1 MLLLHGSGKT
11 TVLVERIINKIIN
24 EKIDI
29 DKLLIVTFTN
39 AAASEMRQRIL
50 EALYE
55 KIDENPE
62 NENLQKQIIL
72 LNKANI
78 STIHAFC
85 LEVIKNYFYEINISS
100 NFRIGDNQ
108 EIELLK
114 QETLEETF
122 EELYEKND
130 EKFVNLVNMYGGYR
144 DDEDLKEL
152 VLKIYKYSQSMPFP
166 EEWIIENVEK
176 FNVQNEIEKDFSKTV
191 WGKILVEDFKD
202 EIEDCISE
210 LKKAEEKLKQEED
223 LQKHYCVIV
232 DDIDRLQTLLKE
244 KNTWDDIYEYL
255 MNFSFDTW
263 PKAKIEN
270 EAKEYSKNIRDSVK
284 ERIKAISKKIF
295 IYSSKEAN
303 EDINSMYN
311 MLDSLAMIILKFT
324 EKYQKNKKEK
334 NIIDFNDIEHFALK
348 ILVQKDENGKYQ
360 PTEIAKLYKNKF
372 EEIAID
378 EYQDS
383 NLVQEYILTTISK
396 DNNIFM
402 VGDVKQSIYKF
413 RQARPELF
421 LEKYD
426 KYELSTNNEKSC
438 EKDTKIQLFQNFRS
452 RKNILDLTNIVFSN
466 IMSKKLGDIDYN
478 ENEYLNCS
486 ANYEKPEENK
496 KVAGKVEL
504 DIIDLAEEMEEA
516 ETEAEEIIEKNEIE
530 ARFVANRIKELLE
543 DNYYVYDKKQGYRK
557 ATYKDIVILLR
568 TTSNVASI
576 YEKELN
582 KLEIPVFSDTS
593 SSYFETEE
601 IQIVLSTLKIIDNPN
616 NDIPLVTVLRSPIAN
631 FTDNELIEIRLN
643 SKNTS
648 FYEALLETLN
658 NEEDDK
664 LKVKIKDFFNM
675 LEDWQEKQ
683 EYLGLDEFIWY
694 LYESTGFYDYI
705 SSSLDGEIKIAN
717 LKLLFEKAKDYE
729 KASFKGLYNFIN
741 YIDKISKG
749 TGDAGAAKL
758 IGENEN
764 VVRIMS
770 IHKSKGLEFPV
781 VFLSGTGKQFNLQD
795 LNQSVLLHQDIGFG
809 PKVIDYERKIEYNT
823 LAKEAIRNKLLNET
837 ISEEMR
843 LLYVALTRAKE
854 KLIITGYDKNLEKS
868 IKEKEE
874 IVTNASKISITNIRK
889 TKTYLNWLEL
899 VYLKE
904 KEKLENILEVNFYNK
919 ANIEKT
925 DEEEHGDNY
934 KIIEEWIEQNCKD
947 DNEEINKILNW
958 EYKYEESTKIEGK
971 ASVTEIAK
979 GSRKELKEIET
990 KPKFLEETENLSKAE
1005 IGTLTHLI
1013 MQKLNFKEDY
1023 DKPKVINLLE
1033 RLVSEKVITEKQAES
1048 IDITGIVNFT
1058 NSKIYKELKN
1068 AKSIYTE
1075 QPFYIYLTADE
1086 IYGNGIK
1093 EKILVQ
1099 GIIDLYYIN
1108 ANNKIVL
1115 VDYKTDYVV
1124 LGKEQELINK
1134 YKRQLEIYKRAIEQ
1148 ALNSKVE
1155 KAYIYSVSLGKEIL
1169 LD

>member
-1 MLLLHGSGKT
+1 MLLPRGSGKT

-202 EIEDCISE
+202 EIEDCIAE

-223 LQKHYCVIV
+223 LQKHYCVII

-244 KNTWDDIYEYL
+244 KNNWDDIYEYL

-270 EAKEYSKNIRDSVK
+270 EVKEYSKNIRDSVK
-284 ERIKAISKKIF
+284 ERIKAITKKIF

-324 EKYQKNKKEK
+324 ERYQKNKKEK

-348 ILVQKDENGKYQ
+348 ILVQKDESGKYQ

-426 KYELSTNNEKSC
+426 KYELSTNNEKNC

-496 KVAGKVEL
+496 KIAGKVEL
-504 DIIDLAEEMEEA
+504 DIIDLAEEMEET

-664 LKVKIKDFFNM
+664 LKAKIKDFFNM

-925 DEEEHGDNY
+925 DEEEHGGNY
-934 KIIEEWIEQNCKD
+934 KSIEEWFEQNCKD
-947 DNEEINKILNW
+947 DNEKIDKILNW

-1023 DKPKVINLLE
+1023 DKQKIINLLE

-1048 IDITGIVNFT
+1048 IDITGIIKFI

-1124 LGKEQELINK
+1124 LGKEQELIDK
-1134 YKRQLEIYKRAIEQ
+1134 YKKQLEIYKRAIEQ
-1148 ALNSKVE
+1148 SLNSKVE
-1155 KAYIYSVSLGKEIL
+1155 EAYIYSVSLGKEIL
-1169 LD
+1169 L

>member
-1 MLLLHGSGKT
+1 MLLPRGSGKT

-50 EALYE
+50 EAIYE

-223 LQKHYCVIV
+223 LQKHYCVII
-232 DDIDRLQTLLKE
+232 DDIDKLQTLLKE
-244 KNTWDDIYEYL
+244 KNTWDYIYEYL

-270 EAKEYSKNIRDSVK
+270 EVKEYSKNIRDSVK
-284 ERIKAISKKIF
+284 ERIKAITKKIF

-324 EKYQKNKKEK
+324 ERYQKNKKEK

-348 ILVQKDENGKYQ
+348 ILVQKGENGKYQ

-496 KVAGKVEL
+496 KIAGKVEL
-504 DIIDLAEEMEEA
+504 DIIDLAEEMEET
-516 ETEAEEIIEKNEIE
+516 ETETEEIIEKNEIE

-568 TTSNVASI
+568 TTSNVASL

-658 NEEDDK
+658 NEEDDR
-664 LKVKIKDFFNM
+664 LKAKIKDFFNM
-675 LEDWQEKQ
+675 LEEWQEKQ

-749 TGDAGAAKL
+749 AGDAGAAKL

-925 DEEEHGDNY
+925 DEEEHGGNY
-934 KIIEEWIEQNCKD
+934 KSIEEWLEQNCKD
-947 DNEEINKILNW
+947 DNEKIDKILNW

-1033 RLVSEKVITEKQAES
+1033 RLVSKKVITEKQAES
-1048 IDITGIVNFT
+1048 IDITGIVKFA

-1068 AKSIYTE
+1068 AKNIYTE

-1124 LGKEQELINK
+1124 LGKEQELIDK
-1134 YKRQLEIYKRAIEQ
+1134 YKKQLEIYKRAIEQ
-1148 ALNSKVE
+1148 SLNSKVE
-1155 KAYIYSVSLGKEIL
+1155 EAYIYSVSLGKEIL
-1169 LD
+1169 L

>member
-1 MLLLHGSGKT
+1 MLLPRGSGKT

-176 FNVQNEIEKDFSKTV
+176 FNVQNEIEKDFSKTM

-202 EIEDCISE
+202 EIEDCIAE

-223 LQKHYCVIV
+223 LQKHYCVII
-232 DDIDRLQTLLKE
+232 DDIDKLQTLLKE

-270 EAKEYSKNIRDSVK
+270 EVKEYSKNIRDSVK
-284 ERIKAISKKIF
+284 ERIKAITKKIF

-324 EKYQKNKKEK
+324 ERYQKNKKEK

-426 KYELSTNNEKSC
+426 KYELSTNNEKNC

-452 RKNILDLTNIVFSN
+452 RKNILDLTNIVFSS

-486 ANYEKPEENK
+486 ANYEKPGENK

-504 DIIDLAEEMEEA
+504 DIIDLAEEMEET

-568 TTSNVASI
+568 TTSNVASL

-770 IHKSKGLEFPV
+770 IHKSKGLEFPI

-947 DNEEINKILNW
+947 DNEKIDKILNW

-1048 IDITGIVNFT
+1048 IDITGIIKFI

-1068 AKSIYTE
+1068 AKSIYIE

-1124 LGKEQELINK
+1124 LGKEQELIDK
-1134 YKRQLEIYKRAIEQ
+1134 YKKQLEIYKRAIEQ
-1148 ALNSKVE
+1148 SLNSKVE
-1155 KAYIYSVSLGKEIL
+1155 EAYIYSVSLGKEIL
-1169 LD
+1169 L

>member
-1 MLLLHGSGKT
+1 
-11 TVLVERIINKIIN
+11 
-24 EKIDI
+24 
-29 DKLLIVTFTN
+29 
-39 AAASEMRQRIL
+39 MRQRIL

-130 EKFVNLVNMYGGYR
+130 EKFVNLVNMYGGYK

-176 FNVQNEIEKDFSKTV
+176 FNVKNEREKDFSKTV

-202 EIEDCISE
+202 EIEDCITE
-210 LKKAEEKLKQEED
+210 LKKTEKRLKQEED
-223 LQKHYCVIV
+223 LQKHYCVII
-232 DDIDRLQTLLKE
+232 DDIDKLQILLKE
-244 KNTWDDIYEYL
+244 KNTWDEIYDYL

-263 PKAKIEN
+263 PKTKIEN
-270 EAKEYSKNIRDSVK
+270 EVKEYSKNIRDSVK
-284 ERIKAISKKIF
+284 ERIKAITKKVF

-311 MLDSLAMIILKFT
+311 MLNSLAMIILEFT

-348 ILVQKDENGKYQ
+348 ILVQKDEDGKYH

-426 KYELSTNNEKSC
+426 KYELSTNNEKNC

-452 RKNILDLTNIVFSN
+452 RKNILDLTNIIFSN

-486 ANYEKPEENK
+486 ANYEEPEENE

-504 DIIDLAEEMEEA
+504 DIIDLAEEMED
-516 ETEAEEIIEKNEIE
+516 TEAEDIIEKNEIE
-530 ARFVANRIKELLE
+530 AKFVANRIKKLLE

-568 TTSNVASI
+568 TTSNVASL

-601 IQIVLSTLKIIDNPN
+601 IQIILSTLKIIDNPN

-658 NEEDDK
+658 NEEDEK
-664 LKVKIKDFFNM
+664 LKEKIRKFFDM
-675 LEDWQEKQ
+675 LEAWQEKQ

-694 LYESTGFYDYI
+694 LYESTGFYDYV
-705 SSSLDGEIKIAN
+705 SSSLDGEIKAAN

-749 TGDAGAAKL
+749 AGDASSAKL

-795 LNQSVLLHQDIGFG
+795 LNQNILLHQDIGFG

-904 KEKLENILEVNFYNK
+904 KENLKNILEVNFYNK
-919 ANIEKT
+919 ANIEKI
-925 DEEEHGDNY
+925 DEKEY
-934 KIIEEWIEQNCKD
+934 KNNCKNIEEWLEQNSKNN
-947 DNEEINKILNW
+947 NEIIDEILTWK
-958 EYKYEESTKIEGK
+958 YKYEASTKIEGK
-971 ASVTEIAK
+971 ASVTAIAK
-979 GSRKELKEIET
+979 GTRKELKEIET
-990 KPKFLEETENLSKAE
+990 KPKFLEETESLSKAE
-1005 IGTLTHLI
+1005 IGTVTHLV
-1013 MQKLNFKEDY
+1013 MQKLNFKEEY
-1023 DKPKVINLLE
+1023 DKQKVINLLE
-1033 RLVSEKVITEKQAES
+1033 KLVSEKVITEKQAKS
-1048 IDITGIVNFT
+1048 IDINGILKFVH
-1058 NSKIYKELKN
+1058 SKIYKELKN
-1068 AKSIYTE
+1068 AKNIYTE

-1086 IYGNGIK
+1086 IYENGVK

-1099 GIIDLYYIN
+1099 GIIDLYYVN
-1108 ANNKIVL
+1108 SDNKIVL
-1115 VDYKTDYVV
+1115 VDYKTDYVE

-1134 YKRQLEIYKRAIEQ
+1134 YKKQLEIYKRAIEQ
-1148 ALNSKVE
+1148 ALNNKVE
-1155 KAYIYSVSLGKEIL
+1155 ETYIYSTSLGKEISIQSKEL
-1169 LD
+1169 T

>member
-166 EEWIIENVEK
+166 EEWIIENVKK
-176 FNVQNEIEKDFSKTV
+176 FNVQNEIEKDFSKTM

-202 EIEDCISE
+202 EIEDCIAE

-223 LQKHYCVIV
+223 LQKHYCVII
-232 DDIDRLQTLLKE
+232 DDIDKLQTLLKE

-270 EAKEYSKNIRDSVK
+270 EVKEYSKNIRDSVK
-284 ERIKAISKKIF
+284 ERIKAITKKIF

-311 MLDSLAMIILKFT
+311 MLDSLAMIILKFA

-348 ILVQKDENGKYQ
+348 ILVQKDESGKYQ

-496 KVAGKVEL
+496 KIAGKVEL
-504 DIIDLAEEMEEA
+504 DIIDLAEEMEET

-530 ARFVANRIKELLE
+530 AKFVANRIKELLE
-543 DNYYVYDKKQGYRK
+543 DNYYVYDKKMGYRK
-557 ATYKDIVILLR
+557 VTYKDIVILLR
-568 TTSNVASI
+568 TTSNVASL

-601 IQIVLSTLKIIDNPN
+601 IQIILSTLKIIDNPN

-658 NEEDDK
+658 NEEDDR
-664 LKVKIKDFFNM
+664 LKAKIKDFFNM

-749 TGDAGAAKL
+749 AGDAGAAKL

-854 KLIITGYDKNLEKS
+854 KLIITGYDKNLGKS

-904 KEKLENILEVNFYNK
+904 KEELENILEVNFYNK

-925 DEEEHGDNY
+925 DEEEHGGNY
-934 KIIEEWIEQNCKD
+934 KSIEEWLGQNRKN
-947 DNEEINKILNW
+947 DNKEIDKILNW
-958 EYKYEESTKIEGK
+958 KYKYEESTEIEGK
-971 ASVTEIAK
+971 ASVTAIAK

-990 KPKFLEETENLSKAE
+990 KPKFLEETKNLSKAE
-1005 IGTLTHLI
+1005 IGTLTHLV

-1023 DKPKVINLLE
+1023 DKQKIINLLE

-1048 IDITGIVNFT
+1048 IDITGIVKFT

-1115 VDYKTDYVV
+1115 VDYKTDYVI
-1124 LGKEQELINK
+1124 LGKEQELIDK
-1134 YKRQLEIYKRAIEQ
+1134 YKKQLEIYKRAIEQ
-1148 ALNSKVE
+1148 SLNSKVE
-1155 KAYIYSVSLGKEIL
+1155 EAYIYSVSLGKEIL
-1169 LD
+1169 L